1 MALIDCPDC
10 GKQVSDQASACPACA
25 HPIRAITIEATGKK
39 WKAQQLAFGALI
51 LLGFILV
58 FSYPAFG
65 GLLCIAGL
73 TGVIRARVGAWWQH
87 G

>member
-10 GKQVSDQASACPACA
+10 GKQVSDKATACPSCA
-25 HPIRAITIEATGKK
+25 HPIQAMTIEVTGKK
-39 WKAQQLAFGALI
+39 WKAQQLAFGVLTVI
-51 LLGFILV
+51 GFFTV
-58 FSYPAFG
+58 FSYPAAG

-73 TGVIRARVGAWWQH
+73 TGLIRARVGAWWQH